1 MRASLNASPHPLFF
15 LRFPF
20 PRCVASASS
29 RSTIAR
35 FSPAQFDA
43 PESQRGNCTESNG
56 RLPLKQQSPFPS
68 VMTSAKRTTY
78 ASSLTE
84 ETSWLS
90 VIPTSQHLSTPP
102 TNFSAFFALKPKF
115 RARRGKNALG
125 F

>member
-1 MRASLNASPHPLFF
+1 MRASLNASPLVFRFHAALLPLQA
-15 LRFPF
+15 PQ
-20 PRCVASASS
+20 PSPD
-29 RSTIAR
+29 

-90 VIPTSQHLSTPP
+90 VIPTSQHLSTSPP
-102 TNFSAFFALKPKF
+102 DFSPLFSLTIQI
-115 RARRGKNALG
+115 
-125 F
+125 